1 MYGPKTVP
9 FQPEVVEVVG
19 KEHRRLG
26 AERKLLFTFCLL
38 PAPITCRSARRN
50 VSRLAQV
57 LATLG
62 RRTTDPVL
70 AKARLS
76 F

>member
-1 MYGPKTVP
+1 MSPSWRLPSGTLTRIPDEERIQHMYGPKTVP

-38 PAPITCRSARRN
+38 PAPITCRSAR
-50 VSRLAQV
+50 
-57 LATLG
+57 
-62 RRTTDPVL
+62 
-70 AKARLS
+70 KEC
-76 F
+76 